1 MINIVEFTKF
11 ISKLGIT
18 ANQFLFAYVLM
29 IKRYDLLYEYIEGIR
44 KNNPYIAETY
54 GGIPHYEIE
63 DLEQR
68 GFIAQIS
75 KDNIWADNYMVLDK
89 FCKHFRTIDDKE
101 ALEFWKE
108 YPERISNE
116 TTSWRGRNMNK
127 DAFLVYY
134 TNLIGHDKDK
144 HDLIMKTLKYEKARG
159 ILKEGMEKWLE
170 RRPWE
175 TFDEKAVNLKRDL
188 I

>member
-1 MINIVEFTKF
+1 MINIVEFTNF

-18 ANQFLFAYVLM
+18 ANQFLFLYLM
-29 IKRYDLLYEYIEGIR
+29 MINRYDLIYSYIEGIK
-44 KNNPYIAETY
+44 KNFSYISQTY

-63 DLEQR
+63 DLENR
-68 GFIAQIS
+68 GFIAQIH
-75 KDNIWADNYMVLDK
+75 KDSIYADNYMVLDK
-89 FCKHFRTIDDKE
+89 FSKHFKTIKQED
-101 ALEFWKE
+101 ALEFWNA

-134 TNLIGHDKDK
+134 TNLIGHDKDL
-144 HDLIMKTLKYEKARG
+144 HELIMKTIKYEKSKG
-159 ILKEGMEKWLE
+159 ILKEGMQKWLE

-175 TFDEKAVNLKRDL
+175 TFDEKSVNLTRDL